1 MTRRGPRA
9 LPAARA
15 VGSLLAL
22 TAAATVAAAVGRVS
36 AGADQPALADAL
48 ADALAAIAGHAWRY
62 GAGVA
67 RRPANA
73 AGAPRRGAD
82 SRLRPPVR

>member
-48 ADALAAIAGHAWRY
+48 AAIAGHAWRY